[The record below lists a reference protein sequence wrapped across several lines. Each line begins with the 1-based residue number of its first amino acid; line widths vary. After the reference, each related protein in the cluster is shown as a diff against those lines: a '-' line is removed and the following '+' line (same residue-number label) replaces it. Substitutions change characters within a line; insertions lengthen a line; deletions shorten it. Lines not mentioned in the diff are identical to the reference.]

1 MTNDKKFIFHKSF
14 YDSLK
19 SLEEKDRLRFIEYII
34 NYAFEGT
41 EPELDGM
48 ELTAWIVFKSKL
60 DEDKEKWEYVRQIR
74 SEAGKKH
81 KGNQYTRG
89 TNGTSVPSDNN
100 HFENG
105 TNVPSKQANG
115 TLVPNNGTSGTNGT
129 NVPNNIANGTRVPK
143 MEQNG
148 TNGTINNNN
157 ITRNINITRNN
168 NDDDDEEKK
177 NCCSSSSFDLE
188 FFRVDI
194 NSFVN
199 EWNMVY
205 DGVNSAKWKT
215 PMQKIDEL
223 DAALPVDAQDR
234 LDRLVCEIVQYIKT
248 EDVDILYQKLC
259 GKNFPEGYELTD
271 KVVKALCN
279 RVIERALLK
288 LAWAKIKPKTSIFG
302 SFVWF
307 MKFDNVKKLIN
318 GEIV

>member
-1 MTNDKKFIFHKSF
+1 MTKDKIFFFFHKYF
-14 YDSLK
+14 YDSLRTL
-19 SLEEKDRLRFIEYII
+19 SDQTRLRFYEYIFQ
-34 NYAFEGT
+34 YAFEGI
-41 EPELDGM
+41 EPELTDFEKAVWDG
-48 ELTAWIVFKSKL
+48 FKSTIDT
-60 DEDKEKWEYVRQIR
+60 DEEKWEAERQAR
-74 SEAGKKH
+74 SEAGKK
-81 KGNQYTRG
+81 GNEKRWGNRKSDKEIAKAT
-89 TNGTSVPSDNN
+89 TSSHSDKKNRKAKESIAERQELSQSDKDNSNATKNIAINKDNN
-100 HFENG
+100 N
-105 TNVPSKQANG
+105 
-115 TLVPNNGTSGTNGT
+115 
-129 NVPNNIANGTRVPK
+129 
-143 MEQNG
+143 
-148 TNGTINNNN
+148 
-157 ITRNINITRNN
+157 TRNINITRNN
-168 NDDDDEEKK
+168 NNNDDDEEKK
-177 NCCSSSSFDLE
+177 NCCCSSSSFNLE
-188 FFRVDI
+188 FFRIDI
-194 NSFVN
+194 KSFVN
-199 EWNMVY
+199 EWDMVY

-248 EDVDILYQKLC
+248 EDADILYQKLC